1 MKFTKEDAIKELV
14 AKLTANGEKL
24 NLSTRS
30 INEQIEA
37 LLPLVANEEME
48 CTTFVDAV
56 MPLVKTA
63 DANVRND
70 VSQGIKDYQQKN
82 PITPPKQDPKPNPTP
97 TDANAELLARL
108 EALEKKNQ
116 EAEKALQHQTAK
128 SNLSN
133 KMKEL
138 GIKNDKWIEMM
149 IGNVAITDDFDV
161 DTKAASY
168 LELYNS
174 MSADV
179 NYNVTPAGTGGGRRD
194 YISDA
199 IKEAADIAKRQNLI
213 GA

>member
-82 PITPPKQDPKPNPTP
+82 PIVTPKQEPKTTPP
-97 TDANAELLARL
+97 TDANSELLARL
-108 EALEKKNQ
+108 EALERESQ
-116 EAEKALQHQTAK
+116 EAKKALQYQNVKT
-128 SNLSN
+128 NLSN

-149 IGNVAITDDFDV
+149 LGNVTITDDFDV
-161 DTKAASY
+161 DTKASSY
-168 LELYNS
+168 VELYNS
-174 MSADV
+174 MFADV

-194 YISDA
+194 YIGDS
-199 IKEAADIAKRQNLI
+199 IKEAAEIAKKQNLV

>member
-70 VSQGIKDYQQKN
+70 VSQSLHQSKN
-82 PITPPKQDPKPNPTP
+82 LKLHHKLLMQIQSCWQDWKLWN
-97 TDANAELLARL
+97 
-108 EALEKKNQ
+108 
-116 EAEKALQHQTAK
+116 EKAKKL
-128 SNLSN
+128 
-133 KMKEL
+133 
-138 GIKNDKWIEMM
+138 
-149 IGNVAITDDFDV
+149 
-161 DTKAASY
+161 
-168 LELYNS
+168 
-174 MSADV
+174 
-179 NYNVTPAGTGGGRRD
+179 
-194 YISDA
+194 
-199 IKEAADIAKRQNLI
+199 KRHCNI
-213 GA
+213 RM

>member
-1 MKFTKEDAIKELV
+1 MKFTKEDANKELV
-14 AKLTANGEKL
+14 ARMTANGEKL

-48 CTTFVDAV
+48 CGAFVDAI

-70 VSQGIKDYQQKN
+70 VSQGIKDYQTKN
-82 PITPPKQDPKPNPTP
+82 PIVQPKPEPKPNP

-116 EAEKALQHQTAK
+116 EAERALQHQNVK

-149 IGNVAITDDFDV
+149 IGNVSITDDFDV

-174 MSADV
+174 MTADV
-179 NYNVTPAGTGGGRRD
+179 NYNVTPGGTGGGRRD
-194 YISDA
+194 YIGDS
-199 IKEAADIAKRQNLI
+199 IKEAAELAKKQNLI

>member
-1 MKFTKEDAIKELV
+1 
-14 AKLTANGEKL
+14 
-24 NLSTRS
+24 
-30 INEQIEA
+30 
-37 LLPLVANEEME
+37 ME

-82 PITPPKQDPKPNPTP
+82 PIVTPKQEPKTPP
-97 TDANAELLARL
+97 TDANSELLARL
-108 EALEKKNQ
+108 EALERESQ
-116 EAEKALQHQTAK
+116 EAKKALQYQNVKT
-128 SNLSN
+128 NLSN

-149 IGNVAITDDFDV
+149 LGNVTITDDFDV
-161 DTKAASY
+161 DTKAANY
-168 LELYNS
+168 VELYNS
-174 MSADV
+174 MFADV

-194 YISDA
+194 YIGDS
-199 IKEAADIAKRQNLI
+199 IKEAAALAKSQNLV